1 MSRIVIA
8 SRILGA
14 PSARAT
20 SILIR
25 PAAAAI
31 FLAHH
36 SYPSASLPSRSFF
49 SASKKSDAKPEPVVH
64 HLKDAVP
71 TLEEVHPEPMLP
83 EFMPGQKRLNTQDLE
98 KLPIGIGKH
107 RKPEGLGDYLAFVL
121 VKFLRVPM
129 DLFFAGQYLHRA
141 VTLETVAAVPGM
153 VAGTLRHLTS
163 LRMMRHDGGWISH
176 LLHEAENERMHLL
189 IWVRALKPTLIERMF
204 VAAAQGIFY
213 NAYFVLYLF
222 FPRIAHRF
230 VGYLEE
236 EAVRSYTHMLAQIDN
251 GKLPNVAAPQ
261 IAIDYYNLSQQATL
275 RDVVLAVRADEAN
288 HRDVNHHF
296 SDRILSKNEDLR
308 VHHTPRIESSK
319 PPEIIGKSGS
329 SPSLQ

>member
-1 MSRIVIA
+1 
-8 SRILGA
+8 
-14 PSARAT
+14 
-20 SILIR
+20 
-25 PAAAAI
+25 
-31 FLAHH
+31 
-36 SYPSASLPSRSFF
+36 
-49 SASKKSDAKPEPVVH
+49 
-64 HLKDAVP
+64 
-71 TLEEVHPEPMLP
+71 MLP

-98 KLPIGIGKH
+98 KLSIGIGKH
-107 RKPEGLGDYLAFVL
+107 RKPEGFGDYLAFVF
-121 VKFLRVPM
+121 VKVLRVPM

-189 IWVRALKPTLIERMF
+189 IWVKALNPTLIERTF
-204 VAAAQGIFY
+204 VAVAQGIFY

-222 FPRIAHRF
+222 FPRVAHRF

-251 GKLPNVAAPQ
+251 GKLPNVTAPQ

-296 SDRILSKNEDLR
+296 SDRILHKNEDLR
-308 VHHTPRIESSK
+308 NNTLSSTTT
-319 PPEIIGKSGS
+319 KS
-329 SPSLQ
+329 